1 MKLTFLLTAATLLL
15 LGSGVAFAS
24 EEKSS
29 NSAPSGPTKRAVP
42 IQNYWDANAWDPIG
56 GSLFWHAT
64 REDRPRSKAP
74 LFEGRNTQRRDAK
87 RETATRKPASR

>member
-1 MKLTFLLTAATLLL
+1 MKLTLLLTTATLLL
-15 LGSGVAFAS
+15 LGPGITTAS
-24 EEKSS
+24 EEKPS
-29 NSAPSGPTKRAVP
+29 NPEPTAPTTRAVP

-64 REDRPRSKAP
+64 RDDRPRSKAP